1 MKKKIL
7 SYEPYIFNP
16 WQRVPVTCPSTVT
29 VGVGQMN
36 SLVGA
41 IDEGGVLEL
50 ADEPTWNQP
59 LRWNK
64 KLAKKGLIGTV
75 LMGPSCDWSDQD
87 ILSATQLR
95 LWEIISNE
103 LYLDWWLLSKRTTSI
118 VQSLPYGW
126 RGGYENV
133 ALGLLVEHRDDMQEV
148 ENLKKIRTK
157 SRFLEVSES
166 LEAVV
171 ELDLKGVDFVTV
183 RVPNASSADSS
194 WGIWFQKLRSHC
206 NAEKTELRK
215 IHI

>member
-1 MKKKIL
+1 MKKKVL

-16 WQRVPVTCPSTVT
+16 WQRVPATCPSTV
-29 VGVGQMN
+29 GVGQLN
-36 SLVGA
+36 SVVGA
-41 IDEGGVLEL
+41 QDDKTMLEA
-50 ADEPTWNQP
+50 ADATTWKQP

-64 KLAKKGLIGTV
+64 KLAKNGLIGTV
-75 LMGPSCDWSDQD
+75 LMGPSCEWSDRD
-87 ILSATQLR
+87 IPSATQLR

-103 LYLDWWLLSKRTTSI
+103 LYLNWWLLSKRTASI

-157 SRFLEVSES
+157 SRFLEVSAS

-171 ELDLKGVDFVTV
+171 DLDLKGIDFVTV
-183 RVPNASSADSS
+183 RVPNASSPDAPWS
-194 WGIWFQKLRSHC
+194 IWFQKLRRHC
-206 NAEKTELRK
+206 YAEKTGLRK
-215 IHI
+215 IRI